1 VLASPWSLI
10 APFYRTEQVAD
21 DGYGVTMTYVGDRVV
36 FDADSHV
43 MELPGWLEEFADDA
57 TATALRPLAL
67 GGAGALA
74 DRAVADAAARRAG
87 GVAMLDAD
95 PARLLRSKGW
105 DAVGAFDATE
115 RSFVLDQ
122 LGFAA
127 QLVFP
132 TFAATQFA
140 GRDLDVLYGGTD
152 ALNRAMAAFCA
163 GDTRLL
169 AVASVPWGDPRRTIA
184 AARRALDE
192 GCAAVMVPSDLPK
205 GVVSPTHPDHHP
217 LWSLLEAENVP
228 VVTHIGGG
236 GRAVRAGFHDNGHTV
251 TDFLGGGENIRAKD
265 FMAIHQRPEVFWA
278 AMVLDGVFER
288 FPGLRGASVEEGA
301 MWVVPWVR
309 RLDRALQFAKTETP
323 LRELS
328 KLPSEYVSDHLRFT
342 PFAGEPVGWM
352 VEQAGAELFMFSSDY
367 PHPEGTKDPVQR
379 FESTMD
385 ACDDVTLDGF
395 YRANFEALYRGE
407 VPGVTRGVRHHE

>member
-1 VLASPWSLI
+1 
-10 APFYRTEQVAD
+10 
-21 DGYGVTMTYVGDRVV
+21 MTYVGDRLV

-43 MELPGWLEEFADDA
+43 MELPGWLEDFADGSIADS
-57 TATALRPLAL
+57 LRPLAL

-74 DRAVADAAARRAG
+74 DRAVAEAAGRQAG
-87 GVAMLDAD
+87 GVATLDPD
-95 PARLLRSKGW
+95 PIELLRAKGW
-105 DAVGAFDATE
+105 GAVGAFDSTE

-140 GRDLDVLYGGTD
+140 GSDLDLLYGGSD

-163 GDTRLL
+163 DDRRLL
-169 AVASVPWGDPRRTIA
+169 AVASVPWGDPTRTTEC
-184 AARRALDE
+184 ARRAIDD
-192 GCAAVMVPSDLPK
+192 GCRAVMVPTDLPR

-217 LWSLLEAENVP
+217 LWALLEAENVP
-228 VVTHIGGG
+228 VVSHIGGG
-236 GRAVRAGFHDNGHTV
+236 GRPVRRGFHDNGHTV
-251 TDFLGGGENIRAKD
+251 TDFLGGGENVRAKD

-278 AMVLDGVFER
+278 AMVLDGMFER

-301 MWVVPWVR
+301 MWVVPWIR
-309 RLDRALQFAKTETP
+309 RLDRAMQFAKTEPP
-323 LRELS
+323 LRELT
-328 KLPSEYVSDHLRFT
+328 KLPSEYVHDHLRFT

-352 VEQAGAELFMFSSDY
+352 VEQAGADLFMFSSDY
-367 PHPEGTKDPVQR
+367 PHPEGTKDPVDR

-385 ACDDVTLDGF
+385 TSDATVMDGF
-395 YRANFEALYRGE
+395 YRANFASLYRDA
-407 VPGVTRGVRHHE
+407 VPV

>member
-1 VLASPWSLI
+1 
-10 APFYRTEQVAD
+10 
-21 DGYGVTMTYVGDRVV
+21 MTYAGDRLV

-43 MELPGWLEEFADDA
+43 MELPGWLEEFADSSIA
-57 TATALRPLAL
+57 ETLRPLAL

-74 DRAVADAAARRAG
+74 DRAVEEAATRQAG
-87 GVAMLDAD
+87 GVATLDPD
-95 PARLLRSKGW
+95 PIQLLQSKGW
-105 DAVGAFDATE
+105 GAVGAFDSAE

-140 GRDLDVLYGGTD
+140 GKDLDLLYGGSD

-163 GDTRLL
+163 DDVRML
-169 AVASVPWGDPRRTIA
+169 AVASVPWGDPVRTVEC
-184 AARRALDE
+184 ARRAIRD
-192 GCAAVMVPSDLPK
+192 GCRAVMVPSDLPRD
-205 GVVSPTHPDHHP
+205 VVSPTHPDHHM
-217 LWSLLEAENVP
+217 LWAMLEAENVP

-236 GRAVRAGFHDNGHTV
+236 GRAVRPGFHDNGHTV
-251 TDFLGGGENIRAKD
+251 TDFLGGGENVRAKD

-278 AMVLDGVFER
+278 AMVLDGMFEQ

-301 MWVVPWVR
+301 MWVVPWIR
-309 RLDRALQFAKTETP
+309 RLDRAMQFAKTEAP
-323 LRELS
+323 LRDLTR
-328 KLPSEYVSDHLRFT
+328 LPSEYVHDHLRFT

-352 VEQAGAELFMFSSDY
+352 LEQAGADLFMFSSDY
-367 PHPEGTKDPVQR
+367 PHPEGTKDPIVR

-385 ACDDVTLDGF
+385 GIDDDTLGGF
-395 YRANFEALYRGE
+395 YAANFAALYRGT
-407 VPGVTRGVRHHE
+407 VPV

>member
-1 VLASPWSLI
+1 
-10 APFYRTEQVAD
+10 
-21 DGYGVTMTYVGDRVV
+21 MTYVGDRLV

-43 MELPGWLEEFADDA
+43 MELPGWLDDFADGSVA
-57 TATALRPLAL
+57 ESLRPLAL

-74 DRAVADAAARRAG
+74 DRAVADAADRQAG
-87 GVAMLDAD
+87 GVATLDPD
-95 PARLLRSKGW
+95 PIALLRAKGW
-105 DAVGAFDATE
+105 GAVGAFDPTE

-127 QLVFP
+127 QWVFP

-140 GRDLDVLYGGTD
+140 GQDLDLLYGGSD

-163 GDTRLL
+163 DDRRLL
-169 AVASVPWGDPRRTIA
+169 AVASVPWGDPARTIEC
-184 AARRALDE
+184 ARRAIDE
-192 GCAAVMVPSDLPK
+192 GCRAVMVPTDLPR

-217 LWSLLEAENVP
+217 LWALLEAENVP
-228 VVTHIGGG
+228 VVSHIGGG
-236 GRAVRAGFHDNGHTV
+236 GRPVRRGFHDNGHTV
-251 TDFLGGGENIRAKD
+251 TDFLGGGENVRAKD

-278 AMVLDGVFER
+278 AMVLDGMFER

-309 RLDRALQFAKTETP
+309 RLDRAMQFAKTEPP
-323 LRELS
+323 LRELT
-328 KLPSEYVSDHLRFT
+328 KLPSEYVHDHLRFT

-352 VEQAGAELFMFSSDY
+352 AEQAGPDLFMFSSDY
-367 PHPEGTKDPVQR
+367 PHPEGTKDPVDR

-385 ACDDVTLDGF
+385 TSDDAVMDGF
-395 YRANFEALYRGE
+395 YSANFAALYRDA
-407 VPGVTRGVRHHE
+407 VPV

>member
-1 VLASPWSLI
+1 
-10 APFYRTEQVAD
+10 
-21 DGYGVTMTYVGDRVV
+21 MTYVGDRVV

-43 MELPGWLEEFADDA
+43 MELPGWLEQFADA
-57 TATALRPLAL
+57 STADALRPLAL

-74 DRAVADAAARRAG
+74 DRAVEDAAARQAG
-87 GVAMLDAD
+87 GVATLDPD
-95 PARLLRSKGW
+95 PEALLRPKGW
-105 DAVGAFDATE
+105 SAVGAFDPTE

-132 TFAATQFA
+132 TFAATQYA
-140 GRDLDVLYGGTD
+140 GPDLDLLYGGAD

-163 GDTRLL
+163 NDRRMF
-169 AVASVPWGDPRRTIA
+169 AVASVPWGEPDRTIEC
-184 AARRALDE
+184 ARRAIAE
-192 GCAAVMVPSDLPK
+192 GCRAVMVPTDLPR
-205 GVVSPTHPDHHP
+205 GVVSPTHPDHHG
-217 LWSLLEAENVP
+217 LWAMLESENVP
-228 VVTHIGGG
+228 VVSHIGGG
-236 GRAVRAGFHDNGHTV
+236 GRPVRPGFHDNGHTV
-251 TDFLGGGENIRAKD
+251 TDFLGGGENVRAKD

-278 AMVLDGVFER
+278 AMVLDGMFER

-309 RLDRALQFAKTETP
+309 RLDRAMQFAKTEPP
-323 LRELS
+323 LRELTR
-328 KLPSEYVSDHLRFT
+328 LPSEYVSEHLRFT

-352 VEQAGAELFMFSSDY
+352 IEQAGAELFMFSSDY

-385 ACDDVTLDGF
+385 LDDASAVDNF
-395 YRANFEALYRGE
+395 YRANFAALYRDD
-407 VPGVTRGVRHHE
+407 VPV